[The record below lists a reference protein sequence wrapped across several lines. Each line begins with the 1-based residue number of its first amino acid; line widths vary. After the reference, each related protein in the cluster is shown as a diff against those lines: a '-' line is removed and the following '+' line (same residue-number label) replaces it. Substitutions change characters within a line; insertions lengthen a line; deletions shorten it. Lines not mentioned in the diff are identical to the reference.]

1 MCGYCLFSW
10 FVDVSCHRSLLRGTR
25 YAKHLFLGSQRIPSL
40 KLEKPIKIDH
50 PNSKKVFQSS
60 IFRCYVFF
68 SGRVTRISQIPFC
81 VANYE
86 TIYICVYTSSWWC
99 QIIEKHE
106 NQSNW
111 IISPQITGKCSKN
124 SLKPPQLY
132 INIMDIGC
140 DSSWKSQ
147 VSPSKIQRKQDV
159 DLILGY
165 ILQTTS
171 PQKNNILPPLKK

>member
-1 MCGYCLFSW
+1 MLYGCLLMCGYCLFSW
-10 FVDVSCHRSLLRGTR
+10 FVDVSCHIRSLLRGTR

-86 TIYICVYTSSWWC
+86 TIYIYVYTHLVGGV
-99 QIIEKHE
+99 K
-106 NQSNW
+106 
-111 IISPQITGKCSKN
+111 
-124 SLKPPQLY
+124 SLKSMKISQIGSFPPKLRV
-132 INIMDIGC
+132 NVP
-140 DSSWKSQ
+140 KT
-147 VSPSKIQRKQDV
+147 
-159 DLILGY
+159 L
-165 ILQTTS
+165 
-171 PQKNNILPPLKK
+171 